1 MYKQIEDM
9 GILRVEYA
17 LVRPV
22 PNSYDKCI
30 RTNTEKIYVELAK
43 RQHAEYCNALKN
55 LGLKLLW
62 TKGDDTLPDSCFVE
76 DTAIVFGEKAVVCN
90 MKMES
95 RKKEVVEVAKVLK
108 KFKKLHF
115 IKPPATIDGGDV
127 LKIGKNVFVG
137 LTSRT
142 NVYAATQLRKI
153 LESDGFNIFTV
164 KVYGVTHLKSVC
176 TYLGNGYIALAE
188 GYFDINIF
196 KDYNWLVVPKK
207 EQYAANCLAVNEVVL
222 MAMGYPKT
230 RRLIVREGFTVQEL
244 EMSEFRKGE
253 GALTCLS
260 ILW

>member
-1 MYKQIEDM
+1 MVEDM
-9 GILRVEYA
+9 GILRMEYA

-30 RTNTEKIYVELAK
+30 RTNIEKIDVELAK

-62 TKGDDTLPDSCFVE
+62 AKGDDSLPDSCFVE
-76 DTAIVFGEKAVVCN
+76 DTAIIFGEKAVICN

-95 RKKEVVEVAKVLK
+95 RKKEVVEVAKVLE

-115 IKPPATIDGGDV
+115 IEPPTTIDGGDV

-142 NVYAATQLRKI
+142 DVHVAIQLRKI

-164 KVYGVTHLKSVC
+164 KVNGATHLKSVC
-176 TYLGNGYIALAE
+176 TYLGKGYVMLAE
-188 GYFDINIF
+188 GYFDVNIF
-196 KDYNWLVVPKK
+196 KDYNRLVVPKK
-207 EQYAANCLAVNEVVL
+207 EHYAANCLAVNKVVL
-222 MAMGYPKT
+222 MAKGYPKT
-230 RRLIVREGFTVQEL
+230 RRLIEREGFTVQEL